1 MNEKKLIQ
9 ENELLKQTLK
19 ECEDMCMTLLNYI
32 QATNREIAR
41 IEKHK
46 PIYEH
51 YECKRDYE
59 SNETLNLIKLC
70 NMHELMFYSDYEIVN
85 IVQCLIYDNNVLN
98 GNNHYHFRYHF
109 HFSILE
115 RFTLSYDTKKA
126 IITVIP
132 SIKKIY
138 IVELL

>member
-19 ECEDMCMTLLNYI
+19 DCEDMCMTLLNYI

-46 PIYEH
+46 AIYEH
-51 YECKRDYE
+51 YEYKRDYE
-59 SNETLNLIKLC
+59 GNETLNLIKLC
-70 NMHELMFYSDYEIVN
+70 NMHELMFYHDYEIVN
-85 IVQCLIYDNNVLN
+85 IVKCLIYDNNGKN
-98 GNNHYHFRYHF
+98 HFRYHLD
-109 HFSILE
+109 FSLLE
-115 RFTLSYDTKKA
+115 KFSLFYETKKV

>member
-19 ECEDMCMTLLNYI
+19 ECEYMCMTLLNYI

-41 IEKHK
+41 IEKQK
-46 PIYEH
+46 PIHEH
-51 YECKRDYE
+51 YEYTRAYP
-59 SNETLNLIKLC
+59 SNETLNLIELC
-70 NMHELMFYSDYEIVN
+70 NMHKLMFYSDYEIVN
-85 IVQCLIYDNNVLN
+85 IVQGLKYNIILN
-98 GNNHYHFRYHF
+98 SNYHYHF

-115 RFTLSYDTKKA
+115 RFTLFYDTKKV

>member
-41 IEKHK
+41 IEKKQK

-51 YECKRDYE
+51 YEYLRAYKSD
-59 SNETLNLIKLC
+59 ETLNLIKVC
-70 NMHELMFYSDYEIVN
+70 NMHELMFYHDYEIVN
-85 IVQCLIYDNNVLN
+85 IVQGLKYNNILN
-98 GNNHYHFRYHF
+98 CNYHFSF
-109 HFSILE
+109 HFSFLE
-115 RFTLSYDTKKA
+115 RFTLFYDTKKT

>member
-9 ENELLKQTLK
+9 ENDLLKQTLK

-41 IEKHK
+41 IEKHNK

-51 YECKRDYE
+51 YEYIRAYK

-70 NMHELMFYSDYEIVN
+70 NMHELMFYYDYEIVN
-85 IVQCLIYDNNVLN
+85 IIQGLKCYRN
-98 GNNHYHFRYHF
+98 YRYYYF
-109 HFSILE
+109 NPSCLE
-115 RFTLSYDTKKA
+115 RFALFYDTKKA